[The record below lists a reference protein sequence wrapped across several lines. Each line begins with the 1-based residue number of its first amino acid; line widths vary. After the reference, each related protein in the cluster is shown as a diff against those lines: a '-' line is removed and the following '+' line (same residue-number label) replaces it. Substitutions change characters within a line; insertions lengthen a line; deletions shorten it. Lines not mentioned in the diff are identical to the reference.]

1 MQIQPVQ
8 NELQTSVNSL
18 PMISFDENRVV
29 TLEDDEFSHFQPV
42 GLAPLCYL
50 EGTSVSKTL
59 SSNSSKCLC
68 RANYF
73 GHECGIPAAV
83 WHRTISKKYHR
94 WPLKPRKVPR
104 RIIHGLNINH
114 EIEFFRVRLEELK
127 VVKKKAIKKLNSIIL
142 KNEFNLNE
150 QDAVD
155 VYIVC
160 ESNYTAHG
168 DAKPLHLMDKLRS
181 GYMGAYHSKIV
192 HVPLY
197 KFPPEGRENGWFID
211 MYLRTYMGIHGMK
224 RVHGV
229 RSDDLFVLLDADE
242 IPTREVLMFLKLYD
256 GYPEPVRLAM
266 RWSVFG
272 FFWKRKRGKQTG
284 SIFNWILDVV
294 KEDDNNAED
303 LLEVTAVNHHDC

>member
-1 MQIQPVQ
+1 
-8 NELQTSVNSL
+8 
-18 PMISFDENRVV
+18 
-29 TLEDDEFSHFQPV
+29 
-42 GLAPLCYL
+42 
-50 EGTSVSKTL
+50 
-59 SSNSSKCLC
+59 
-68 RANYF
+68 
-73 GHECGIPAAV
+73 
-83 WHRTISKKYHR
+83 
-94 WPLKPRKVPR
+94 VPR

-168 DAKPLHLMDKLRS
+168 DAKPLHLVDKLRS
-181 GYMGAYHSKIV
+181 GFMGAYHSKIV

-211 MYLRTYMGIHGMK
+211 MYLRTYMGIHGLK